1 MSTTNISNAPGTPA
15 VIPSVIKRRAGGQ
28 ESVKAFSLEN
38 ESVQNRDIASPVVK
52 QSGEQVISE
61 EEKQYFET
69 LFPAAADAVR
79 TYSPYQR
86 NGLPKAGGIG
96 TLVDVKG

>member
-1 MSTTNISNAPGTPA
+1 MSTTNISNTPDGP
-15 VIPSVIKRRAGGQ
+15 VVVPTIIKRRATAQ
-28 ESVKAFSLEN
+28 ESAKAFSLEN
-38 ESVQNRDIASPVVK
+38 ESVQQRDNASPDV
-52 QSGEQVISE
+52 QRPAEQVISE
-61 EEKQYFET
+61 AEKQYFET

-86 NGLPKAGGIG
+86 NGLTKAAGIG